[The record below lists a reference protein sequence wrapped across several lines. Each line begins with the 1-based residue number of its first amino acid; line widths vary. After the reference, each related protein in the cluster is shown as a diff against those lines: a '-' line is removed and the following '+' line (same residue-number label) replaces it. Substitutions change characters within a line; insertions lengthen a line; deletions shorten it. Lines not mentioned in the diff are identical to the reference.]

1 MTVVEKL
8 KLAIISQKE
17 RKYDEA
23 ERLYL
28 EILKSEPKNIDANH
42 NFGVLK
48 VSMNQSAAAIPFFK
62 TAIEVN
68 PNIVQF
74 WISYTGALIN
84 EKKFEEAECN

>member
-1 MTVVEKL
+1 METIIHY
-8 KLAIISQKE
+8 AITAHKE
-17 RKYDEA
+17 GKYDEA

-42 NFGVLK
+42 NLGVLK
-48 VSMNQSAAAIPFFK
+48 VSRNQSAEAISLFK